1 MTNVSED
8 VEKEEFLCT
17 ICGNVNYCSHCG
29 KQYGSFFQKKK
40 KTKLKL
46 ELTYD
51 WGVLLLDI
59 YSPPKLKHWF
69 EKISVFQFH
78 SSIIAKI

>member
-40 KTKLKL
+40 KKTKLKL

-51 WGVLLLDI
+51 
-59 YSPPKLKHWF
+59 
-69 EKISVFQFH
+69 
-78 SSIIAKI
+78 